1 MNAKHPC
8 FNVEAKGKYGRVHL
22 PVAPKCNIQCNYC
35 NRDYDCVNE
44 SRPGVTSSVLTPV
57 QAVDYLKALTAKHPE
72 ITVAGIAGPGDP
84 FATPEATMETLRLM
98 KKEVPEMIACLSS
111 NGLNIAPY
119 IDELSE
125 LGVDHVTITI
135 NGLNNEITEP
145 VYSWVRYDKH
155 IYRGKNGADFLLEKQ
170 LEAVRL
176 LKEKGITVKINT
188 IVMPG
193 INDHHIPELAKK
205 MGEMGADTMNT
216 IPLYPV
222 KDTAFEEMEEP
233 SKELMKSLRKEI
245 GEFIK
250 PMTHCARCRADA
262 AGLLGQD
269 IEEAKQMI
277 RDFAMK
283 PRIDQKRDKVAVAS
297 YEGMLVNQHLGE
309 AQSFYIFC
317 ETSSGYRMFEQRT
330 TPNKGTGIKRWT
342 EMAETLSDCRA
353 VLVGG
358 AGSTPYQYLS
368 KSGLEI
374 IEMTGLIDDGLDAIY
389 KGKELKAVKK
399 RDAFECGSECS
410 GTGTGCG

>member
-1 MNAKHPC
+1 M
-8 FNVEAKGKYGRVHL
+8 
-22 PVAPKCNIQCNYC
+22 APKCNIQCNYC

-84 FATPEATMETLRLM
+84 FASPNETMETIRMM
-98 KKEVPEMIACLSS
+98 KKEVPGMIACLSS

-119 IDELSE
+119 IDELAE

-135 NGLNNEITEP
+135 NGLNNDITEP
-145 VYSWVRYDKH
+145 VYSWVRHNKT
-155 IYRGKNGADFLLEKQ
+155 ILRGKEGADYLLEKQ

-193 INDHHIPELAKK
+193 INDFHIPELAKK

-233 SKELMKSLRKEI
+233 SKELMKDLRKKI
-245 GEFIK
+245 GEYIK

-262 AGLLGQD
+262 AGLLGKD

-283 PRIDQKRDKVAVAS
+283 PNVSEDRKHVAVAS
-297 YEGMLVNQHLGE
+297 HEGMLVNQHLGE
-309 AQSFYIFC
+309 AGSLFIFT
-317 ETSSGYRMFEQRT
+317 ETPSGYRLLEQRT
-330 TPNKGTGIKRWT
+330 TPNKGTGAKRWSDL
-342 EMAETLSDCRA
+342 ADTLSDCKA
-353 VLVGG
+353 ILVGG
-358 AGSTPYQYLS
+358 VGSTPYQYLN
-368 KSGLEI
+368 KSGIEI
-374 IEMTGLIDDGLDAIY
+374 IEMTGLIDDGLDAVY
-389 KGKELKAVKK
+389 KGKELKCVKK
-399 RDAFECGSECS
+399 RDAFQCGSDCV

>member
-8 FNVEAKGKYGRVHL
+8 FNIEAKGKYGRVHL

-35 NRDYDCVNE
+35 NRSYDCVNE
-44 SRPGVTSSVLTPV
+44 SRPGVTSSILTPI
-57 QAVDYLKALTAKHPE
+57 QAIDYLKVLTAKHPN
-72 ITVAGIAGPGDP
+72 IVVAGIAGPGDP
-84 FATPEATMETLRLM
+84 FATPDETMQTLRLM
-98 KKEVPEMIACLSS
+98 KKELPQMIACLSS

-119 IDELSE
+119 IDELAD

-135 NGLNNEITEP
+135 NGIDTDVTEP
-145 VYSWVRYDKH
+145 VYSWVRNGKQ
-155 IYRGKNGADFLLEKQ
+155 IFRGKQGADLLLQKQ

-193 INDHHIPELAKK
+193 LNDDHIPEIAKK
-205 MGEMGADTMNT
+205 VGEMGADTMNL

-222 KDTAFEEMEEP
+222 KDTIFENEEEP
-233 SKELMKSLRKEI
+233 SKILMKNLRKPI
-245 GEFIK
+245 ANFIK

-277 RDFAMK
+277 RDFALK
-283 PRIDQKRDKVAVAS
+283 PGKQGNRKYVAVAS

-309 AQSFYIFC
+309 AESFYIFS
-317 ETSSGYRMFEQRT
+317 ETKSGYKMINRRT
-330 TPNKGTGIKRWT
+330 APNKGDGAKRW
-342 EMAETLSDCRA
+342 MQMSDILFDCRA
-353 VLVGG
+353 LLVGG
-358 AGSTPYQYLS
+358 AGTTPYQYLS

-374 IEMTGLIDDGLDAIY
+374 IEMTGLIDDGLDAVF
-389 KGKELKAVKK
+389 KGRELKTIRK
-399 RDAFECGSECS
+399 RDAFECGSECV